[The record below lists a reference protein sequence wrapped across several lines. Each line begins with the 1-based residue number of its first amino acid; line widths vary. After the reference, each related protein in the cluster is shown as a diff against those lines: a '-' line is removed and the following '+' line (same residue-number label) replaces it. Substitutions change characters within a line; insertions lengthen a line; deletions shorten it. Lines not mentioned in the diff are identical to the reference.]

1 MSTASATPARM
12 LVVDDNEMNRDVLSR
27 RLQRNGHAVEA
38 VEDGEHALARLRD
51 QSFDLILLD
60 VMMPGIDGY
69 EVLGRLKAQPAT
81 RHIPVIMISAL
92 GETDSVVKCLA
103 LGADDYL
110 TKPFNPLILQARVE
124 ACLLKKRAHDG
135 EMRHMQSMEREFE
148 IGRAI
153 QAGFLP
159 ESLPELTGWDI
170 AARFRPARQV
180 AGDFYDVFPTQ
191 AGGIVIVVADVC
203 DKGVG
208 AALYMALFRT
218 LIRSTASQRF
228 PDGTDASAILL
239 ATATLA
245 NDYIARVHGRANMF
259 ATAFLSIL
267 DPGTGALVYVNAG
280 HDPPL
285 VAGAAGVRQRL
296 GLTGPALGLLP
307 GQRFTVGTAQLVDGD
322 LLLGYTDGVVEATGA
337 EGAFGE
343 ARLIEALLGTGS
355 AEAMLHGIESA
366 LDSHSA
372 GAEAADD
379 ITMVMLRRTARVVA
393 DQASV

>member
-1 MSTASATPARM
+1 MNATAVTPARA

-27 RLQRNGHAVEA
+27 RLQRSGHAVE
-38 VEDGEHALARLRD
+38 VVDSGERALARLKV
-51 QSFDLILLD
+51 QNFDLILLD

-69 EVLGRLKAQPAT
+69 EVLARLKEDPAL

-92 GETDSVVKCLA
+92 GETESVVKCLA

-124 ACLLKKRAHDG
+124 ACLLKKRMHDG
-135 EMRHMQSMEREFE
+135 EMRHLQSMEREFE

-159 ESLPELTGWDI
+159 EALPAMAGWDI
-170 AARFRPARQV
+170 AVRFRPARQV
-180 AGDFYDVFPTQ
+180 AGDFYDLFAIPS
-191 AGGIVIVVADVC
+191 GGIFIVVADVC

-218 LIRSTASQRF
+218 LIRATASQRF
-228 PDGTDASAILL
+228 PEGTDAAAVLL
-239 ATATLA
+239 ATATLT

-259 ATAFLSIL
+259 ATAFLGIL
-267 DPGTGALVYVNAG
+267 DAGTGALLYVNAG

-285 VAGAAGVRQRL
+285 IAGAGGSRRRL
-296 GLTGPALGLLP
+296 GLTGPALGLLAE
-307 GQRFTVGTAQLVDGD
+307 QRFTVGVTQLSVGD
-322 LLLGYTDGVVEATGA
+322 LLLGYTDGVVEAAGA

-343 ARLIEALLGTGS
+343 SRLLESLRDLQGSSEGLLQRIEA
-355 AEAMLHGIESA
+355 A
-366 LDSHSA
+366 LDAFSE
-372 GAEAADD
+372 GAEASDD
-379 ITMVMLRRTARVVA
+379 ITMVALRRSGSAEGP
-393 DQASV
+393 